1 MPDESQGGTNM
12 YGEIIEIYF
21 DYWINEHMYRD
32 ILEKDKYYIES
43 WKEIITT
50 NELLEKSLLEEDIRY
65 VLVELNDLFNSLIEF
80 ERELSYKFGFK
91 AGVKFIIELLK

>member
-1 MPDESQGGTNM
+1 M

-50 NELLEKSLLEEDIRY
+50 NELLEKSLLEEDRRY
-65 VLVELNDLFNSLIEF
+65 VLVQLNDLFNSLIEF

>member
-12 YGEIIEIYF
+12 YDEIIEIYF

-50 NELLEKSLLEEDIRY
+50 NELLEKSLLEEDRRY

>member
-1 MPDESQGGTNM
+1 M
-12 YGEIIEIYF
+12 YDEIIEIYF

-43 WKEIITT
+43 WKEVKKI
-50 NELLEKSLLEEDIRY
+50 NELLEKVLEDDKKY

-80 ERELSYKFGFK
+80 ERELSYKLGFK
-91 AGVKFIIELLK
+91 TGAKFIIELMKKFKLCNI

>member
-50 NELLEKSLLEEDIRY
+50 NELLEKSLLEEDRRY
-65 VLVELNDLFNSLIEF
+65 VLVELNDLFNSLYMSESNITD
-80 ERELSYKFGFK
+80 
-91 AGVKFIIELLK
+91 A

>member
-1 MPDESQGGTNM
+1 MPEESQGGTKM
-12 YGEIIEIYF
+12 YDEIIEIYF

-43 WKEIITT
+43 WKEVKKI
-50 NELLEKSLLEEDIRY
+50 NELLEKVLEDDKKY

-80 ERELSYKFGFK
+80 ERELSYKLGFK
-91 AGVKFIIELLK
+91 TGAKFIIELMD

>member
-1 MPDESQGGTNM
+1 M

-50 NELLEKSLLEEDIRY
+50 NELLEKSLLEEDRRY

-80 ERELSYKFGFK
+80 ERE
-91 AGVKFIIELLK
+91 

>member
-1 MPDESQGGTNM
+1 M
-12 YGEIIEIYF
+12 YDEIIEIYF

-43 WKEIITT
+43 WKEVKKI
-50 NELLEKSLLEEDIRY
+50 NELLEKVLEDDKKY

-80 ERELSYKFGFK
+80 ERELGYKFGFK
-91 AGVKFIIELLK
+91 AGANFTIGLLD

>member
-1 MPDESQGGTNM
+1 M
-12 YGEIIEIYF
+12 YDEIIEIYF

-43 WKEIITT
+43 WKEVKKI
-50 NELLEKSLLEEDIRY
+50 NELLEKVLEDDKKY

-80 ERELSYKFGFK
+80 ERELSYKLGFK
-91 AGVKFIIELLK
+91 TGANL